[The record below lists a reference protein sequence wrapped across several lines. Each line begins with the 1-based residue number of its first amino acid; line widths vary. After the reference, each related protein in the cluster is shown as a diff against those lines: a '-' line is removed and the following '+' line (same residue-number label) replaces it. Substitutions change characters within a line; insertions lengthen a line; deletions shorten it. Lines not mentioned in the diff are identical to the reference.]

1 MKRYLEQSWTIA
13 AKDLRTELRNREV
26 LGASSAF
33 AITTLL
39 LFSFAF
45 DPISNPDTRD
55 MAGGLLWIVYAFAG
69 ILVLNRS
76 FARET
81 ANDCMSA
88 LTAAP
93 ISGAAIFTGKALA
106 NGLLLLALELI
117 SLPLFAA
124 FYDVRLTG
132 KIGLLLLVLV
142 LGTAGFTIVGV
153 LFGAV
158 TANNRLRELMLPLL
172 VFPMTIPALMAAI
185 ELTTL
190 ILAGEPLGDSLI
202 WFRLLVVFDVVFAL
216 LGANLLEFVTSS

>member
-1 MKRYLEQSWTIA
+1 VKEFLEQSWTVA
-13 AKDLRTELRNREV
+13 AKDLRTEVRNREV
-26 LGASSAF
+26 LNASVAF
-33 AITTLL
+33 AVTTLL

-45 DPISNPDTRD
+45 DPISNPDARD

-93 ISGAAIFTGKALA
+93 VSGAAVFTGKALA
-106 NGLLLLALELI
+106 NGLLLLVLELM
-117 SLPLFAA
+117 SLPLFAI
-124 FYDVRLTG
+124 FYDIRLQDKLG
-132 KIGLLLLVLV
+132 PLLGVLV
-142 LGTAGFTIVGV
+142 LGTGAFTVVGV

-190 ILAGEPLGDSLI
+190 ILAGEPLGDALI
-202 WFRLLVVFDVVFAL
+202 WFRLLAAFDVIFAL
-216 LGANLLEFVTSS
+216 LGANLLEFVVSS